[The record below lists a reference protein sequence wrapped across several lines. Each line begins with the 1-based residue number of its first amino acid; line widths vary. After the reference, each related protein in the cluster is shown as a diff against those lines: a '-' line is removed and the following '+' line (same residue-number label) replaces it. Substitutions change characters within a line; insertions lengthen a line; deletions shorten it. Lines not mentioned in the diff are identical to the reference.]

1 VSDTTNN
8 AWDDYV
14 RIQNGLVESHRFCR
28 ENGFTYPARSDAAV
42 RHFANLYNGQL
53 VRRGNHDGDVSFP
66 FLGSRINVEV
76 KIVEAGSPDLDR
88 SSKSVLAMGVPLGD
102 LYIAPFDWAKR
113 LPRPTSKQ
121 LKAFGMRLS
130 ARRVVTS

>member
-1 VSDTTNN
+1 MTND

-14 RIQNGLVESHRFCR
+14 RIHNGLAENRRFCR

-42 RHFANLYNGQL
+42 RHFANLYNGQPI
-53 VRRGNHDGDVSFP
+53 RKGNHDGDVSFP

-76 KIVEAGSPDLDR
+76 KIVEAGASLDR
-88 SSKSVLAMGVPLGD
+88 SSKSVLAMGEPLGD
-102 LYIAPFDWAKR
+102 LYIAPFDWVKR
-113 LPRPTSKQ
+113 LPRPTIKQ
-121 LKAFGMRLS
+121 LKTFGMRLS

>member
-1 VSDTTNN
+1 MTND

-14 RIQNGLVESHRFCR
+14 RIHNGIIENRRFCR
-28 ENGFTYPARSDAAV
+28 ESGFTYPARSDAAV
-42 RHFANLYNGQL
+42 RYFANLYDGQL

-66 FLGSRINVEV
+66 FLGGRIHVEV
-76 KIVEAGSPDLDR
+76 KIVESVANVDR
-88 SSKSVLAMGVPLGD
+88 NSKSVLAMGEPLGD

-113 LPRPTSKQ
+113 LPRPTIKQ
-121 LKAFGMRLS
+121 LKTFGMRLS